1 MSPVP
6 EEQPVA
12 CTTALKPGAKAVFK
26 VLSPAKPGFVRSYY
40 LGPYAEDG
48 TQDMPNDVAV
58 ELDTFLHFPSSGKS
72 QLILGPAFAPDTPR
86 NVLANELLKSLE
98 SLVEQHQ
105 IDSHSR
111 FARKA
116 AGVLIQVA
124 GTTSSTL
131 SPQADGALETLKS
144 SEPNGESEKEVW
156 LAIESDLSN
165 STVVAQIHSPRSVP
179 TADAMSHL
187 IQRVDPKAP
196 AIGNLAK
203 FGGTVK
209 VHIVISTSGEVA
221 SVAAVSGASLFVR
234 AATEAVKQWKFS
246 PFLDGKTPTMVAT
259 DIDFDFPAG
268 TSESENA
275 AGKEPK

>member
-1 MSPVP
+1 
-6 EEQPVA
+6 
-12 CTTALKPGAKAVFK
+12 
-26 VLSPAKPGFVRSYY
+26 
-40 LGPYAEDG
+40 
-48 TQDMPNDVAV
+48 MPNDVAV